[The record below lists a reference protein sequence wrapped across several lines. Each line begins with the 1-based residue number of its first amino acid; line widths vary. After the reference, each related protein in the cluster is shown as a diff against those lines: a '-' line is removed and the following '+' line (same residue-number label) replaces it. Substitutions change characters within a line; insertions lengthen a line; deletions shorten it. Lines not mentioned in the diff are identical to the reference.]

1 MDKDDKRVK
10 ILPWVAFLGF
20 AISAYI
26 EGIFVFVFQVYN
38 PYANPLSPYYLDP
51 ILGGQIAGAFPLT
64 LIDWI
69 ILQFVIEL
77 PIIIVLTAYIVKLS
91 KE

>member
-20 AISAYI
+20 ALSAYI
-26 EGIFVFVFQVYN
+26 EGIFVFIFQIYN
-38 PYANPLSPYYLDP
+38 PYANPMGFYYSDP
-51 ILGGQIAGAFPLT
+51 TLGGQIAGAFPLT
-64 LIDWI
+64 LIDWV

-77 PIIIVLTAYIVKLS
+77 PIIVVLTAYIVKLW